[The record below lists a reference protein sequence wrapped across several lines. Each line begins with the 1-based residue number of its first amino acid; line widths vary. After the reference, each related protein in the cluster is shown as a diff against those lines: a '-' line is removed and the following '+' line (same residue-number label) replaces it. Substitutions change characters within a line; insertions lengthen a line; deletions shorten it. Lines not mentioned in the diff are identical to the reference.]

1 LRAFPLDFLVFA
13 VFLFALVARP
23 AARRVVLF
31 LFAGFRLTAFFAF
44 RAAALAPL
52 VARFTTR
59 FIERPAA
66 FRCFD
71 AFAATDLAAPDTA
84 APALCAVP
92 TAASATLAAAP
103 IAEVA
108 ASETTRVALPS
119 APPTASADLVRALP
133 PGS

>member
-1 LRAFPLDFLVFA
+1 LRAFPLALLVFA

-23 AARRVVLF
+23 VARRVV

-66 FRCFD
+66 FRCLD

-84 APALCAVP
+84 APALCAVS

-103 IAEVA
+103 TAEVA